1 MTDSSW
7 PRVKALFQAAVER
20 PIEDRHAFL
29 IAEAGDD
36 EVLRREVESLL
47 ASDALEGS
55 FLDRLP
61 TAQGSVLDDPLA
73 SQLASADRSVPH
85 AVLTAGVRVGPYE
98 IVAPLGAGAM
108 GEVYRARDT
117 KLNRDV
123 ALKVLPERF
132 ALDPDRLARFA
143 REAQVLATLNHPN
156 IAAIYGLEQS
166 SEQGPGVTGSAPRGG
181 QALVLELVDG
191 PTLSDRIAQGPI
203 SLGEAITIARQ
214 IAEALQAA
222 HEKGIVHRDI
232 KPANIKI
239 ASHGVV
245 KVLDFGLAKVW
256 EGAPHANLS
265 TSPNLT
271 GTGVV
276 ERTIMGTPAYMSPE
290 QARGQSLDSRTDIW
304 SFGCVFFE
312 MLTGRAP
319 FAADTIADTLAAI
332 LEREP
337 DHTMLPA
344 DTPVLIRQ
352 LLRRCLE
359 KDRERRLDSA
369 ARARLAIDDAIASP
383 AAESVALPAPRSSR
397 FIRVA
402 IAALAGGTAIAA
414 LVAWALSQPALVAPM
429 LPSRFAIVPPLAQRL
444 NVSGGDR
451 DLALSPDGR
460 LVVYRA
466 GGTGTAGSPLHV
478 RSIDQLDARP
488 LANIGGAY
496 APFFSPDSRWIGF
509 FESGEIKK
517 VLITGGPVITLG
529 PVSGRSLGASW
540 GDDNSIVFATDERS
554 TGLWRVSAD
563 GGEPTRL
570 TTPDG
575 AQPQSDH
582 QFPSVLPD
590 HRGVLFTIA
599 EPGNADNAQVAVLD
613 LTTGQWKTLVRGAN
627 QAEYVNDASGSGQGG
642 YLLYATAGTLRAVRF
657 DLARLEVQSDPV
669 TVVEQLMTKP
679 SGAANY
685 AVSRRTALVYVPPE
699 AGDQNPMRSLVW
711 VDRNGREEP
720 LRGAPTRGYGPPRVS
735 PDGKRMAIGIVDQGR
750 TNVWI
755 WDFALETLKP
765 LTSAAGMNGLPV
777 WTLDSQRIIFMSDR
791 TGVLN
796 LYSQTADFT
805 GTAVQITTSASS
817 QWPTS
822 ITRDGEWIVAFERR
836 PRMTSSEIV
845 VFPLTS
851 PATRPQS
858 DRARGHWHS
867 LAESIAAI
875 RFNGSW
881 ATVSPNGR
889 YLVYQSPESGR
900 NEVYVRPFPEV
911 DRDRWQISKGG
922 GTRAVWARNGLELF
936 YLDESGAL
944 ISVPVQTSGP
954 RFVAGTSSMI
964 FDTVYAEPNPARH
977 YDVSPDGRRFL
988 MLKDRAADPNATPAS
1003 MVVVDHWF
1011 GGLHW
1016 RVPER
1021 GK

>member
-7 PRVKALFQAAVER
+7 PRVKALFEAALEC
-20 PIEDRHAFL
+20 PLEDRHAFL
-29 IAEAGDD
+29 VAEAGDD

-47 ASDALEGS
+47 TSDALDGD

-61 TAQGSVLDDPLA
+61 TAHGSVLYDSLA
-73 SQLASADRSVPH
+73 AQLASPDHAASR

-156 IAAIYGLEQS
+156 IAAIYGLEEFP
-166 SEQGPGVTGSAPRGG
+166 EQGRGVTDAGPRGG

-191 PTLSDRIAQGPI
+191 PTLADRIARAPM
-203 SLGEAITIARQ
+203 SLDEAMTIARQ
-214 IAEALQAA
+214 IAEALEAA

-232 KPANIKI
+232 KPANIKT
-239 ASHGVV
+239 ARHGVV

-256 EGAPHANLS
+256 DGAPHTDLS

-271 GTGVV
+271 GTGIV
-276 ERTIMGTPAYMSPE
+276 ERTILGTPAYMSPE
-290 QARGQSLDSRTDIW
+290 QARGQSLDSRTDLW

-319 FAADTIADTLAAI
+319 FAAGTIADTLAAI

-337 DHTMLPA
+337 DETMLPA

-359 KDRERRLDSA
+359 KDRERRCDSA

-383 AAESVALPAPRSSR
+383 AAESVAVPARRSYR
-397 FIRVA
+397 LTRVA
-402 IAALAGGTAIAA
+402 MGALAGGTAIVA
-414 LVAWALSQPALVAPM
+414 LLAWALSQPALVVPM

-488 LANIGGAY
+488 LANIAGAY

-509 FESGEIKK
+509 FESGELKK
-517 VLITGGPVITLG
+517 VSIAGGPAITLG

-563 GGEPTRL
+563 GGEPTLL
-570 TTPDG
+570 TTPEG

-599 EPGNADNAQVAVLD
+599 EPANADNAQVAVLD
-613 LTTGQWKTLVRGAN
+613 LGTGQWKTLVRGGN
-627 QAEYVNDASGSGQGG
+627 QAEYVNDASGSGPG

-657 DLARLEVQSDPV
+657 DLTRLEVQSDPV
-669 TVVEQLMTKP
+669 TVVEQLLTKP

-735 PDGKRMAIGIVDQGR
+735 PDGKRMAIGIIDQGR

-765 LTSAAGMNGLPV
+765 LTSASGMNGLPV

-796 LYSQTADFT
+796 LYSQAADFT

-822 ITRDGEWIVAFERR
+822 ITRDGEWIVAFQRR
-836 PRMTSSEIV
+836 PRTTSSEV
-845 VFPLTS
+845 VLFPLTS
-851 PATRPQS
+851 PATRPRS
-858 DRARGHWHS
+858 GRARGLTQS
-867 LAESIAAI
+867 PAESIAAI
-875 RFNGSW
+875 RLNGSW

-889 YLVYQSPESGR
+889 YLAYQSRESGR
-900 NEVYVRPFPEV
+900 EEIYVRPFPEV
-911 DRDRWQISKGG
+911 DRERWQISTGG
-922 GTRAVWARNGLELF
+922 GTRAVWDRNGLELF

-944 ISVPVQTSGP
+944 VGVRVQTSGP
-954 RFVAGTSSMI
+954 RFVAGTSSTI

-1016 RVPER
+1016 QVPAR